1 MPAPSVLA
9 ENPLRGYGF
18 RGCINTRPVP
28 SQPAIQL
35 ISAIHRCFVTCA
47 PCFLLNSYRV
57 MSEKKIFT
65 DSGIEIK
72 TVYGPSDLPPM
83 SAEKPGEFPFTR
95 GVQADMYRGKLWTMR
110 QYAGF
115 STAED
120 SNKRYHYLLSQGV
133 MGLSVAFDLPT
144 QIGYDSDHPLA
155 EGEVGKVGVA
165 IDSLEDM
172 QTLFKGI
179 QLEQVSTSM
188 TINATGFVLLA
199 LYVAL
204 AKQQGAD
211 LKKISGTIQND
222 ILKEYAAR
230 GTYIYPPRPSMRIIT
245 DIFEW
250 CSQELPKWN
259 TISISGYHI
268 REAGST
274 AVQEVAFTL
283 SNGKAYVKAA
293 LEKGLDINVFGKRL
307 SFFFNAHNNLFEEVA
322 KFRAA
327 RRMWATMMKE
337 MGATDPKAM
346 MLRFHTQTGGS
357 TLTAQQPLNNISRVT
372 IQTLAAVLGGTQSL
386 HTNGY
391 DEALSLPTEEAA
403 RIALRTQQIAAY
415 ESGIAD
421 TADPLAGSY
430 LVESLTSEIE
440 KRAFELIA
448 QIDALGGSVTA
459 IEQGF
464 IQDAIARSS
473 YEYQRKIETG
483 EKIIVGVNKFQVEEK
498 DTTPVLKVDD
508 SIRHMQAQR
517 LAALRSRRNNE
528 RCAQSLQ
535 TLADKAVSGENIM
548 PAVIAAVENFCT
560 LGEIADTLRKIFGEH
575 K

>member
-1 MPAPSVLA
+1 M
-9 ENPLRGYGF
+9 
-18 RGCINTRPVP
+18 TD
-28 SQPAIQL
+28 
-35 ISAIHRCFVTCA
+35 
-47 PCFLLNSYRV
+47 
-57 MSEKKIFT
+57 KKVFT

-72 TVYGPSDLPPM
+72 ELYTQLPTNNK
-83 SAEKPGEFPFTR
+83 SQTELPGQFPFTR
-95 GVQADMYRGKLWTMR
+95 GVQPDMYRGKLWTMR

-115 STAED
+115 STAEE

-165 IDSLEDM
+165 IDSLQDM
-172 QTLFKGI
+172 QVLFNNIK
-179 QLEQVSTSM
+179 LEEVSTSM
-188 TINATGFVLLA
+188 TINATAYILLS

-230 GTYIYPPRPSMRIIT
+230 GTYIYPPKPSMRIIT

-250 CSQELPKWN
+250 CSKEVPKWN

-274 AVQEVAFTL
+274 AVQEIAFTL

-327 RRMWATMMKE
+327 RRMWAKMMKDL
-337 MGATDPKAM
+337 GATDPKAM

-357 TLTAQQPLNNISRVT
+357 TLTAQQPLNNIARVT
-372 IQTLAAVLGGTQSL
+372 VQTLAAVLGGTQSL

-403 RIALRTQQIAAY
+403 RIALRTQQIVAY
-415 ESGIAD
+415 ESGVTD
-421 TADPLAGSY
+421 TVDPLAGSY
-430 LVESLTSEIE
+430 FVETLTDEVE
-440 KRAFELIA
+440 QKAWELIA
-448 QIDALGGSVTA
+448 KIDAMGGSVSA
-459 IEQGF
+459 IEEGF
-464 IQDAIARSS
+464 IQNEIAKSA
-473 YEYQRKIETG
+473 YEYQRKIESNQ
-483 EKIIVGVNKFQVEEK
+483 KIIVGVNKFHIEEHNN
-498 DTTPVLKVDD
+498 TPLLKIDD
-508 SIRHMQAQR
+508 SIRVVQSQKLKALREQR
-517 LAALRSRRNNE
+517 DAAKAALSLETLRS
-528 RCAQSLQ
+528 
-535 TLADKAVSGENIM
+535 KVVSGENIM
-548 PAVIAAVENFCT
+548 PSVVDAVEAYCT
-560 LGEIADTLRKIFGEH
+560 LGEIADVLRNVYGEY